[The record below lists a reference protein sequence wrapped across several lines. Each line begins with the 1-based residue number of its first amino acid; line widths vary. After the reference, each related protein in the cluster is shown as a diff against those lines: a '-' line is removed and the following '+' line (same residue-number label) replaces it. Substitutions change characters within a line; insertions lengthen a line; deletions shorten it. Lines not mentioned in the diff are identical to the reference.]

1 MDDVQTSKKK
11 MPSKKE
17 WRGFYSLILIQAQNA
32 FNEKAA
38 QFLLIPL
45 GVWLAANSAV
55 YGPDSWVNSLQYI
68 LACIF
73 VLPYILFSP
82 FVGWLADCFCKA
94 RIIQFMSFL
103 QILVLGAMFLCY
115 KYENIEMAV
124 FWFCVFSV
132 QATIL
137 SPAKKGVV
145 KDMVGSRQLGYASG
159 LMEMSLILSMLAAQI
174 GIFVWFDILQVS
186 SNDGW
191 EAAAFPTLAHPHLH
205 RRSRSHCGPVP
216 SPVPGQ
222 PDPEIRVEAL
232 LRALRAAQV
241 PVESAG
247 PEAQRNRRLLLLVPG
262 RGPDAH
268 LPPDRPGA
276 PH

>member
-1 MDDVQTSKKK
+1 MAVPPSPHPFLSKNREKASCTPSPERSGTETDYPSLPPVICYNPPHMDDVQTSKKK

-137 SPAKKGVV
+137 SPAK
-145 KDMVGSRQLGYASG
+145 R
-159 LMEMSLILSMLAAQI
+159 
-174 GIFVWFDILQVS
+174 
-186 SNDGW
+186 GW
-191 EAAAFPTLAHPHLH
+191 
-205 RRSRSHCGPVP
+205 
-216 SPVPGQ
+216 
-222 PDPEIRVEAL
+222 
-232 LRALRAAQV
+232 
-241 PVESAG
+241 
-247 PEAQRNRRLLLLVPG
+247 
-262 RGPDAH
+262 
-268 LPPDRPGA
+268 
-276 PH
+276 

>member
-191 EAAAFPTLAHPHLH
+191 EAAAFPTLILTCIAV
-205 RRSRSHCGPVP
+205 PVAIAALSLP
-216 SPVPGQ
+216 RY
-222 PDPEIRVEAL
+222 PEIG
-232 LRALRAAQV
+232 RAHV
-241 PVESAG
+241 
-247 PEAQRNRRLLLLVPG
+247 
-262 RGPDAH
+262 
-268 LPPDRPGA
+268 
-276 PH
+276 

>member
-82 FVGWLADCFCKA
+82 FVGLL
-94 RIIQFMSFL
+94 L
-103 QILVLGAMFLCY
+103 QGPHHPVHVFPPDPGAGGH
-115 KYENIEMAV
+115 V
-124 FWFCVFSV
+124 PV
-132 QATIL
+132 
-137 SPAKKGVV
+137 
-145 KDMVGSRQLGYASG
+145 
-159 LMEMSLILSMLAAQI
+159 
-174 GIFVWFDILQVS
+174 LQV
-186 SNDGW
+186 
-191 EAAAFPTLAHPHLH
+191 
-205 RRSRSHCGPVP
+205 
-216 SPVPGQ
+216 
-222 PDPEIRVEAL
+222 
-232 LRALRAAQV
+232 
-241 PVESAG
+241 
-247 PEAQRNRRLLLLVPG
+247 
-262 RGPDAH
+262 
-268 LPPDRPGA
+268 
-276 PH
+276 

>member
-103 QILVLGAMFLCY
+103 
-115 KYENIEMAV
+115 
-124 FWFCVFSV
+124 
-132 QATIL
+132 
-137 SPAKKGVV
+137 
-145 KDMVGSRQLGYASG
+145 
-159 LMEMSLILSMLAAQI
+159 
-174 GIFVWFDILQVS
+174 
-186 SNDGW
+186 
-191 EAAAFPTLAHPHLH
+191 
-205 RRSRSHCGPVP
+205 SRSWCWGPCSCATSMRTLKWP
-216 SPVPGQ
+216 SSG
-222 PDPEIRVEAL
+222 
-232 LRALRAAQV
+232 
-241 PVESAG
+241 SASS
-247 PEAQRNRRLLLLVPG
+247 PSRRPS
-262 RGPDAH
+262 
-268 LPPDRPGA
+268 
-276 PH
+276 